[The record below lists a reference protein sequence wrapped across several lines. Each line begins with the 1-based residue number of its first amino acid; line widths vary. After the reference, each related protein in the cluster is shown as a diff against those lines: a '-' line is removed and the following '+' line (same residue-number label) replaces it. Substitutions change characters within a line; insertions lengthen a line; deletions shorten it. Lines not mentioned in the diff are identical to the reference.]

1 MPAVTDASLVQLGTD
16 LIFNNFSFFDK
27 VFFTEHWCPLE
38 RGERFRHKER
48 SADIDLYFSFTLLL
62 WNNFIIGLGN
72 LLGKMCD
79 ALHIIFCFSR
89 KSKHEI
95 KLNLIPSALE
105 SFTGAVQDIFFRKSF
120 INNITKTLRTCFR
133 SKSEAAFFDILN
145 FTHNIE
151 SKCIDSKRRQRNID
165 CLITEFINQEVHD
178 LFQVTVIT
186 GT

>member
-1 MPAVTDASLVQLGTD
+1 MPVVTDASLVQLGTD
-16 LIFNNFSFFDK
+16 LIFNNFGFFNK
-27 VFFTEHWCPLE
+27 VLFSEHRCPLE
-38 RGERFRHKER
+38 RGERFWHKER

-72 LLGKMCD
+72 LLGKMRD